1 MDGLVHLLQSNL
13 PLFVACSGI
22 LGLIV
27 GSFLNVV
34 IYRLPIMM
42 EREWRAQCAELN
54 GTATESAT
62 TFNLL
67 APRSQ
72 CPHCGH
78 KITALEN
85 IPLLS
90 WLALRGRCA
99 GCKKP
104 IARRYPL
111 IEAATGILSAI
122 VAGHFGFSAAA
133 AAALLLTWA
142 LIALSMI
149 DYDTQLLPDWITL
162 PFLWIGLLLSLYSVF
177 VDPRAS
183 IVGAAAGYMSLWSV
197 YIVFKLVTKK
207 EGMGY
212 GDFKLLAMLGAWL
225 GWQMLPVIILL
236 SSAVGAVVG
245 IALILLRGQDRNKPI
260 PFGPYLA
267 AAGWLA
273 LLWGQDITQAYLKF
287 SGIAP

>member
-13 PLFVACSGI
+13 LLFVACSGI

-99 GCKKP
+99 ACKKP